1 MFLDSH
7 LERFYNP
14 ERLCGH
20 GSVVERLLPKQNVAG
35 SNPAARSKRKASKN
49 TLEALSLHGHSSWYA
64 FKGCILCSFFLTPHL

>member
-7 LERFYNP
+7 LERFYNL

-35 SNPAARSKRKASKN
+35 SNLAARSKHKASKN
-49 TLEALSLHGHSSWYA
+49 ILEALRLL
-64 FKGCILCSFFLTPHL
+64 I